1 MKISPLDF
9 IKSVIKNI
17 VNKLGKLIQFT
28 KETFI
33 GFNV

>member
-17 VNKLGKLIQFT
+17 VNKLGKFIQLT

-33 GFNV
+33 RLNV